1 MGFVEAERIARAAE
15 WRHQAGDAIAAE
27 RLYGEALLACPGH
40 ARSLHGLG
48 CLAHAAGRP
57 DRAIGLIGQ
66 AVAAAPEVAPY
77 MISLGLALL
86 DQGHPE
92 EARAA
97 LAVAVLRD
105 ETDARAH
112 RALAQALSQ
121 LGRLEA
127 AEASLRTAIALEPG
141 VAAGHLSLGGVL
153 RARGAMVEARAALLA
168 ATQLAPGDPLAWHA
182 LGALDAA
189 TGALEAAEAAFRRAA
204 ALLPDDPAAQ
214 ANLGTALFGLD
225 RLEAARPCL
234 ERARVLAPDNP
245 ATLSSLGL
253 VLIGLGEGREAET
266 VLAAASRLAPQS
278 DAILINHGTA
288 LAALGQ
294 GAEAEALFRA
304 VLSRAPTQVQAQARF
319 NLATVLL
326 ARGARREGWAA
337 FEARLDLPGSQ
348 PPVLPRWDGANVG
361 ENRILIRAEQGLG
374 DSLQFLRWLPQAA
387 RRAAIRLE
395 LPAALRSLVRGL
407 FDPARVSVAEPGT
420 GTADCV
426 AEASLLSLPYLLGDV
441 DAPPLSIA
449 APHLAISATEQPRA
463 GLVVGLAWA
472 GSPSY
477 RFDRARSIR
486 LAQLAPLAAV
496 PEVSFVSLQQ
506 GRAADEARDPPAGM
520 RLVVPDP
527 PPVDLAATASLI
539 GTLDLVISVDTVVAH
554 LAGALGAP
562 AWLLDRFGGDWRW
575 QAGFNDGRDWYPSL
589 RRFAQTQA
597 LPPPRAWD
605 EVIARCA
612 ANLSDASLNDARR
625 PGRS

>member
-15 WRHQAGDAIAAE
+15 WRHQAGDGIAAE
-27 RLYGEALLACPGH
+27 RLYREALVACPGH

-57 DRAIGLIGQ
+57 DMAIGLIGQ

-86 DQGHPE
+86 DQGHLE

-112 RALAQALSQ
+112 RGLAQAL
-121 LGRLEA
+121 LRLERLEA

-141 VAAGHLSLGGVL
+141 VAAAHLSLAGVL
-153 RARGAMVEARAALLA
+153 RARGAIMEARASLLS
-168 ATQLAPGDPLAWHA
+168 ATHLAPGDPLAWHA
-182 LGALDAA
+182 LGALDAG

-234 ERARVLAPDNP
+234 ERARALAPDNP

-253 VLIGLGEGREAET
+253 VLIGLGESHAAET
-266 VLAAASRLAPQS
+266 LLASASRLAPQS
-278 DAILINHGTA
+278 DATLINHGTA
-288 LAALGQ
+288 LIALGR
-294 GAEAEALFRA
+294 GAEAEALYRA
-304 VLSRAPTQVQAQARF
+304 VLSRAPTQAQVQAQARF

-337 FEARLDLPGSQ
+337 FEARLELPGRE
-348 PPVLPRWDGANVG
+348 PPVLPRWDGGNVG
-361 ENRILIRAEQGLG
+361 GRILIRAEQGLG
-374 DSLQFLRWLPQAA
+374 DSLQFLRWVPQAA
-387 RRAAIRLE
+387 LRAAIRLE
-395 LPAALRSLVRGL
+395 LPAALRSLASGL
-407 FDPARVSVAEPGT
+407 FDPAQVSIAEPGT

-426 AEASLLSLPYLLGDV
+426 AEASLLSLPHLLV
-441 DAPPLSIA
+441 DADVPPLSIA
-449 APHLAISATEQPRA
+449 APPHPSSATQRPRA

-496 PEVSFVSLQQ
+496 PDVGFVSLQQ

-520 RLVVPDP
+520 SLMIPDP
-527 PPVDLAATASLI
+527 PAIDLAATAALI

-554 LAGALGAP
+554 VAGALGTP
-562 AWLLDRFGGDWRW
+562 VWLLDRFGGDWRW
-575 QAGFNDGRDWYPSL
+575 QPGFNDGMDWYPSL
-589 RRFAQTQA
+589 RRFTQTHA
-597 LPPPRAWD
+597 LPPARAWD

-612 ANLSDASLNDARR
+612 ASLNDARR